1 VADLHVEPEAGLRG
15 EGALAGAAG
24 ELPLL
29 LVDTA
34 VVVELGRD
42 AEGFATVVA
51 AVATGLG
58 VDAAVVLQ
66 GEQIGVSFEA
76 DGAVVNSD
84 GVGVLVVEEGAGMT
98 VGAAALITSV
108 QGQKRKTPEEKG
120 TRI

>member
-1 VADLHVEPEAGLRG
+1 VADLQVESEAGLRR
-15 EGALAGAAG
+15 EGALARAAG

-29 LVDTA
+29 LVDSA
-34 VVVELGRD
+34 VVVELGGD
-42 AEGFATVVA
+42 TEGLATIVA

-58 VDAAVVLQ
+58 VDSAVVLQ
-66 GEQIGVSFEA
+66 GKQVGVGLEA

-98 VGAAALITSV
+98 VGATALITSV
-108 QGQKRKTPEEKG
+108 QGHKRKIPEEKG